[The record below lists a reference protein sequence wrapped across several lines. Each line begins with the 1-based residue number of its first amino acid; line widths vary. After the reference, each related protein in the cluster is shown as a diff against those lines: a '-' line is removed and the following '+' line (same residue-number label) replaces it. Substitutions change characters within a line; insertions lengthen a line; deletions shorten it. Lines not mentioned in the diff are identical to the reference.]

1 MKFAKKRSSHAA
13 SSPSREPR
21 IVYIHFRYRFV
32 RQRPHRHRTAQAHL
46 ARDALPFHCSGKPS
60 SPQSV
65 PADCQVLWKDP
76 NIYVFSV
83 RIALCFN
90 IYQRGALPL
99 PLIAINCA
107 HESARMF
114 SGVTSFIR
122 MDHFLS
128 QCWTVRRTWKRNES
142 AASSLVTSH
151 STLRWCRAS
160 NRTAT

>member
-1 MKFAKKRSSHAA
+1 MFTSATDLPANALTDTALH
-13 SSPSREPR
+13 SRIWPKMHFFPTALERPR
-21 IVYIHFRYRFV
+21 F
-32 RQRPHRHRTAQAHL
+32 
-46 ARDALPFHCSGKPS
+46 
-60 SPQSV
+60 PQSV
-65 PADCQVLWKDP
+65 PANCRKLRKDP
-76 NIYVFSV
+76 SIYVFSV
-83 RIALCFN
+83 RMALCFN

-99 PLIAINCA
+99 PLITINCA

-114 SGVTSFIR
+114 SGVTSFMR

-160 NRTAT
+160 NRTAI